1 MNQPTSPPPA
11 EQAGIPVFRI
21 SFANATILSVLYLV
35 VGAIIEL
42 VRRQWNPRWAEH
54 VSWSLEAFPAG
65 ILRTLGVLNPLRDAY
80 AQGSLKETHV
90 RLVYAASVVLSI
102 YVIGLGVGFLM
113 WLLTRSRARSAG
125 EP

>member
-1 MNQPTSPPPA
+1 M
-11 EQAGIPVFRI
+11 IPVFRI

-35 VGAIIEL
+35 VGAVIEL

-54 VSWSLEAFPAG
+54 VSWSMEAFPAG
-65 ILRTLGVLNPLRDAY
+65 ILRTFGVLNPLRDAY

-90 RLVYAASVVLSI
+90 RLVYAGSVVLSI
-102 YVIGLGVGFLM
+102 YVIGLGVGLLM
-113 WLLTRSRARSAG
+113 WLLTRSRGTPSA